1 MKRRDKAAL
10 SGRLGLHPLAW
21 HGFFASTLITFG
33 SWGVGW
39 FPRNQLSALA
49 RSGFFVQFRTDLFG
63 VLICIA
69 AMAVGIVWLMRTWLM
84 ARPWVG
90 GSADLDAKQQG
101 KLIAMWAA
109 PLMLSF
115 PILSRDVYSYLAQ
128 GRMLE
133 AGLSPYTTGISVLPG
148 WFDGGAD
155 GLWAQS
161 PSPYGPFFLVLSRWI
176 YVVSGGVPE
185 IGIGLLRIVAV
196 IGVIGCYFFT
206 VKLAAKLKHNTHWA
220 VWAVVGNPLFL
231 LTMVGGVHNDA
242 LMIAGVF
249 WAFLLAFE
257 KKTIMATLALSLAVS
272 IKPIVLVLLPFIGLV
287 LIGVDG
293 TMRQRILI
301 WVKTSCFS
309 ALWLL
314 IIGAVTNL
322 WFGWLP
328 AMFTAGDAAFP
339 YAPVGLLGWSLGNL
353 AQLLGGSFA
362 LTQQIV
368 VLAFQLLAMVLV
380 AKFALAK
387 DISNPIRLS
396 AWALSAVVLLSPLI
410 QPWYVLWLIALF
422 AISKQLSAGSE
433 RLMIWATS
441 VILVAVF
448 VDQLSIEQWY
458 TVWLLK
464 LAAGALMVGL
474 MLVMYRFDERVRRV
488 LHLGSESSQSSP

>member
-1 MKRRDKAAL
+1 MKRRGKPGL
-10 SGRLGLHPLAW
+10 TGRLGLHPLAW
-21 HGFFASTLITFG
+21 HGFFASALIAFG

-63 VLICIA
+63 VLLCIA
-69 AMAVGIVWLMRTWLM
+69 AMAAGIVWLMRTWLL

-109 PLMLSF
+109 PLMLSY

-133 AGLSPYTTGISVLPG
+133 AGKSPYTSGISVLPG

-176 YVVSGGVPE
+176 YVASGGVPE

-206 VKLAAKLKHNTHWA
+206 VKLAAKLNHNTHWA

-249 WAFLLAFE
+249 WAFLLAYE
-257 KKTIMATLALSLAVS
+257 KKPIWATLALALAVS
-272 IKPIVLVLLPFIGLV
+272 IKPIVLVLLPFLGLA
-287 LIGVDG
+287 LIGAQAA
-293 TMRQRILI
+293 MRQRIMN
-301 WVKTSCFS
+301 WVKITCYS

-322 WFGWLP
+322 WFGWFP

-353 AQLLGGSFA
+353 AQVLGGSFA
-362 LTQQIV
+362 LTQQV
-368 VLAFQLLAMVLV
+368 VVTAFQLLALALV

-387 DISNPIRLS
+387 DTSNPLRLS

-422 AISKQLSAGSE
+422 AMSKQLSAGSE
-433 RLMIWATS
+433 RLMIWVTS
-441 VILVAVF
+441 AILVAVY

-464 LAAGALMVGL
+464 AVAAVLIIGL
-474 MLVMYRFDERVRRV
+474 MLAMYRFDTRVRWV
-488 LHLGSESSQSSP
+488 LRLEQEPQSKSH